1 MIRLIPDRSSEIERA
16 QLLTFHFDGQ
26 PVQAHEGETV
36 AVALL
41 RAGHLMVRPAPNDGA
56 PRGLFCCM
64 GLCQECTIIIDGKAT
79 EACRQIASDGLAV
92 TSVRAAT

>member
-1 MIRLIPDRSSEIERA
+1 MIRLIRDRSTDIERTR
-16 QLLTFHFDGQ
+16 LLTFYFDGQ

-41 RAGHLMVRPAPNDGA
+41 RAGHLTMRTAPNDQT

-64 GLCQECTIIIDGKAT
+64 GLCQECAVTIDGRVT
-79 EACRQIASDGLAV
+79 EACRQIVTEGLDVVPAKNAS
-92 TSVRAAT
+92 

>member
-1 MIRLIPDRSSEIERA
+1 MIRLIRDRSTDIKRTR
-16 QLLTFHFDGQ
+16 LLTFHFDGQ

-41 RAGHLMVRPAPNDGA
+41 RAGQLTTRTAPNDQA

-64 GLCQECTIIIDGKAT
+64 GLCQECVVVIDGRVT
-79 EACRQIASDGLAV
+79 EACRRIVTDGLVVEPTNGAP
-92 TSVRAAT
+92 